1 MGNRL
6 VSGLVRH
13 RDVDVLGSDLLSNP
27 SVKFISLAVL
37 VRDSI
42 HDAADVLKKISKLL
56 SCIRDVFSVTSTG
69 LLFVKLVKA
78 LELTPLNVI
87 VKMEVVELVSELLD
101 LLVESNGF
109 SADDKKFVLELS
121 EFFNKLLKLV
131 SQISGLILV
140 LANHLDQVLNLSLIE
155 LGLALELVDSVAEDV
170 ALGEGHLVDLDKHL
184 KLLEIEQKSF
194 VLFCQLSA

>member
-1 MGNRL
+1 MVGSIFLVLALVVPHNILIFNLAIRGFLTLEGDLIFTELVGFTVVSLGNRL
-6 VSGLVRH
+6 ISGLVRH
-13 RDVDVLGSDLLSNP
+13 RDVDVLRPDLLSDP

-37 VRDSI
+37 VRDSV
-42 HDAADVLKKISKLL
+42 HDAADVVKQISKLL
-56 SCIRDVFSVTSTG
+56 SCIRDVFSVTSGG

-131 SQISGLILV
+131 S
-140 LANHLDQVLNLSLIE
+140 
-155 LGLALELVDSVAEDV
+155 
-170 ALGEGHLVDLDKHL
+170 
-184 KLLEIEQKSF
+184 
-194 VLFCQLSA
+194 

>member
-1 MGNRL
+1 MT
-6 VSGLVRH
+6 SG
-13 RDVDVLGSDLLSNP
+13 
-27 SVKFISLAVL
+27 
-37 VRDSI
+37 
-42 HDAADVLKKISKLL
+42 
-56 SCIRDVFSVTSTG
+56 G

-131 SQISGLILV
+131 S
-140 LANHLDQVLNLSLIE
+140 
-155 LGLALELVDSVAEDV
+155 
-170 ALGEGHLVDLDKHL
+170 
-184 KLLEIEQKSF
+184 
-194 VLFCQLSA
+194 